1 VSSNALRRRAALG
14 KSLLRIMS
22 LAKPHRTRLACALLF
37 ALVMTGVSL
46 AIPLAIKQLLDTIVG
61 GADRSALNRLAL
73 AMLGLFVFQA
83 VLSFAGNYLLSWT
96 GERIVADLRRRVY
109 AHLHRLSFRF
119 FNDQRTGS
127 FASTLTNDVSSV
139 RSAVTDSLILFVT
152 ESLTL
157 VGAGLLLVM
166 LNWRLSLLILAVV
179 PAGMFLSRVFGRKL
193 RTMSRDARDRLA
205 ETTAISVETLSS
217 MRVVLAFA
225 RAPHETQRYDA
236 SVESLFSALRRKA
249 LSNAIFGATVGFIFF
264 AAVGAIFWYGGLE
277 VLGGRLSAGEL
288 VASLFYAR
296 SIAGAAGSLFGV
308 YSSLNTAAGA
318 SERLFEILD
327 TVPDVQDAPGA
338 RALTRSNGNI
348 RFEQVTFGYGAADRV
363 LNGLELDVQSGSRVG
378 LVGLSGVGKTTL
390 LHLVPRFFDPSA
402 GRVLIDGHDV
412 RSVQLLSLR
421 EQVAIVAQDV
431 ELFDDSVRA
440 NIRYGRLDA
449 SDAEIERAAQA
460 AYAHEFILE
469 LPRGY
474 DTLLGERGVKLSG
487 GQRQRIAIARAV
499 LKDAPIL
506 VLDEATSSL
515 DAESESLV
523 KGALDRLMSG
533 RTTLIASHRLA
544 TVRDADRIVVLDE
557 GRIVED
563 GTHEELIA
571 RDGIYAR
578 LAALQLVDDDVAE
591 TPPAT
596 RARATVP
603 QREAVGV
610 A

>member
-1 VSSNALRRRAALG
+1 
-14 KSLLRIMS
+14 MS
-22 LAKPHRTRLACALLF
+22 LAKPHRVRLVCALLF

-73 AMLGLFVFQA
+73 AMLALFVFQA
-83 VLSFAGNYLLSWT
+83 VVSFAGNYLLSWT

-109 AHLHRLSFRF
+109 AHLHLLSFRF
-119 FNDQRTGS
+119 FNEQKTGT

-139 RSAVTDSLILFVT
+139 RTAVTDALIALVT
-152 ESLTL
+152 ESLSL
-157 VGAGLLLVM
+157 VGASALLVM
-166 LNWRLSLLILAVV
+166 LNWRLSLLILGVV
-179 PAGMFLSRVFGRKL
+179 PAAMLLARVFGRKL
-193 RTMSRDARDRLA
+193 RSMSRDARDRLA
-205 ETTAISVETLSS
+205 ETTAIAVETLSS
-217 MRVVLAFA
+217 IRVVLAFA
-225 RAPHETQRYDA
+225 RAPYETRRYDA

-249 LSNAIFGATVGFIFF
+249 LGNAIFGATVGFLFF
-264 AAVGAIFWYGGLE
+264 ASVGAIFWYGGLE
-277 VLGGRLSAGEL
+277 VLGGRLSAGDL

-338 RALTRSNGNI
+338 RALPRSKGNI
-348 RFEQVTFGYGAADRV
+348 RFEQVTFGYGALNPV
-363 LNGLELDVQSGSRVG
+363 LQQVDLDVRSGSRVA

-390 LHLVPRFFDPSA
+390 LHLVPRFFDPSD

-421 EQVAIVAQDV
+421 EQIAIVAQDV

-449 SDAEIERAAQA
+449 SSEEIERAAQA
-460 AYAHEFILE
+460 ANAHDFILE

-487 GQRQRIAIARAV
+487 GQRQRVAVARAV

-515 DAESESLV
+515 DAKSESLV
-523 KGALDRLMSG
+523 KSALDRLMTG

-544 TVRDADRIVVLDE
+544 TVRDADRIVVLYE

-563 GTHEELIA
+563 GTHDQLIA
-571 RDGIYAR
+571 RGGIYAR
-578 LAALQLVDDDVAE
+578 LAALQLLEDDAPAAE
-591 TPPAT
+591 LAPRT
-596 RARATVP
+596 REVVQLRHQVI
-603 QREAVGV
+603 GV

>member
-1 VSSNALRRRAALG
+1 MGLIASRRQALG
-14 KSLLRIMS
+14 KALVRILA
-22 LAKPHRTRLACALLF
+22 LAKPHRVRLACALLF
-37 ALVMTGVSL
+37 ALMMTGASL
-46 AIPLAIKQLLDTIVG
+46 AIPLAIKELLDAIVQG
-61 GADRSALNRLAL
+61 GDRSALNRLAL
-73 AMLGLFVFQA
+73 AMLALFVFQGI
-83 VLSFAGNYLLSWT
+83 VSFAASYLLSWT
-96 GERIVADLRRRVY
+96 GERIVADLRKRVY
-109 AHLHRLSFRF
+109 AHLHKLSYRF
-119 FNDQRTGS
+119 FNDQKTGT

-139 RSAVTDSLILFVT
+139 RTAVTDALISFVT
-152 ESLTL
+152 ESLSV
-157 VGAGLLLVM
+157 VGAVALLVM

-179 PAGMFLSRVFGRKL
+179 PAAVLLAHVFGRKL

-205 ETTAISVETLSS
+205 ETTAIAVETLSS
-217 MRVVLAFA
+217 IRVVLAFA
-225 RAPHETQRYDA
+225 RAPYETRRYDA
-236 SVESLFSALRRKA
+236 SVESLFTALRRKA
-249 LSNAIFGATVGFIFF
+249 LGNAVFAAAVGFVFF
-264 AAVGAIFWYGGLE
+264 AAVGGIFWYGGLE
-277 VLGGRLSAGEL
+277 VLSGRLSPGDL

-296 SIAGAAGSLFGV
+296 TIAGAAGLLFGV

-327 TVPDVQDAPGA
+327 IAPDVQDAADALPLA
-338 RALTRSNGNI
+338 RPRGHL
-348 RFEQVTFGYGAADRV
+348 RFEHVTFGYSAAADVLQRV
-363 LNGLELDVQSGSRVG
+363 SFDVQPGSRVA

-390 LHLVPRFFDPSA
+390 LHLVPRFFDPSH
-402 GRVLIDGHDV
+402 GRVLIDGHDM

-449 SDAEIERAAQA
+449 SDEEIERAAQA
-460 AYAHEFILE
+460 AYAHEFILD

-523 KGALDRLMSG
+523 KAALDQLMSG

-544 TVRDADRIVVLDE
+544 TVRDADRIVVLDD
-557 GRIVED
+557 GSIAED

-571 RDGIYAR
+571 RGGIYAR
-578 LAALQLVDDDVAE
+578 LAALQLVDDDAQETQRAARSHEAIPRLHQVA
-591 TPPAT
+591 
-596 RARATVP
+596 
-603 QREAVGV
+603 GV